1 MNTDLRK
8 KAKND
13 FDKYFFKLVNNT
25 VFGKTMENVKKNR
38 DVKLVRAERRRN
50 YLVSEPNYHTT
61 KFFTEHLLAIEM
73 KKKKDTD
80 SFIVYI
86 KTDDIYKDIT
96 EDIETRFDTLNY
108 ELERPFPKGK
118 NKKVIWLMKDEL
130 GRKIMAKFV
139 GLRAKT

>member
-1 MNTDLRK
+1 MQFLE
-8 KAKND
+8 
-13 FDKYFFKLVNNT
+13 KLWKCE
-25 VFGKTMENVKKNR
+25 KTEILNLSQQKEGIIQYQNQIIILHCFSQIHRASISNR
-38 DVKLVRAERRRN
+38 NER
-50 YLVSEPNYHTT
+50 
-61 KFFTEHLLAIEM
+61 
-73 KKKKDTD
+73 KKDTE

-86 KTDDIYKDIT
+86 KTDDIYKDIA

-139 GLRAKT
+139 GLRAKTLLLNR

>member
-1 MNTDLRK
+1 MQFLE
-8 KAKND
+8 
-13 FDKYFFKLVNNT
+13 KLWKCE
-25 VFGKTMENVKKNR
+25 KTEILNLSQQKEGIIQYQNQIIILHCFSQIHRASISNR
-38 DVKLVRAERRRN
+38 NE
-50 YLVSEPNYHTT
+50 
-61 KFFTEHLLAIEM
+61 
-73 KKKKDTD
+73 KKKDTE

-86 KTDDIYKDIT
+86 KTDDIYKDIA

-139 GLRAKT
+139 GLRAKTLLLKR

>member
-1 MNTDLRK
+1 MQFLE
-8 KAKND
+8 
-13 FDKYFFKLVNNT
+13 KLWKCE
-25 VFGKTMENVKKNR
+25 KTEILNLSQQKEGIIQYQNQIIILHCFSQIHRASISNR
-38 DVKLVRAERRRN
+38 NE
-50 YLVSEPNYHTT
+50 
-61 KFFTEHLLAIEM
+61 
-73 KKKKDTD
+73 KKKDTE

-86 KTDDIYKDIT
+86 KTDDIYKDIA

-139 GLRAKT
+139 GLRAKTLLLNR